1 MAFAIVIQQFF
12 APTVLTGSAVTLGT
26 PVPSSPAS
34 STLQNARIR
43 FTNTDTAIHTV
54 TAYAVPLSGT
64 AGTGNCFLNA
74 ESIAPNSH
82 LDVDVPVLAAGGFI
96 QALADSASKI
106 TAFSLGGTV
115 MSQ

>member
-12 APTVLTGSAVTLGT
+12 APTVLTSSAATLGVAVPTT
-26 PVPSSPAS
+26 PSS

-43 FTNTDTAIHTV
+43 FTNTDTAIHQV
-54 TAYAVPLSGT
+54 TAYAVPLSGA
-64 AGTGNCFLNA
+64 AGAANCFLNA

-96 QALADSASKI
+96 QAKADAGTVV